1 MHPPPI
7 LTPPIF
13 GTPQLFPGQPGEA
26 EKIPSHLKKSC
37 AHGPAGGEGCPGSTY
52 GLARGFDSRLC
63 AYVLNLARARFCGP
77 AWPVWPGP
85 RPPVRS
91 WPCLAGWWGEG
102 GRIYP
107 AIRRLY
113 RAHKTPPARL
123 AGGPGLLPGGVWR
136 AGFQSPFQSVRQQL
150 PRVSPCAGPVLALV
164 LVVAVSGFGPALQA
178 VGAGRLRRAAA
189 PVLRLAP
196 LPVRRG
202 PCPVPVLLPCRSG
215 AVRSRPPV
223 PVRLLRGPGLQ
234 PGVFL
239 RFRCRSSPA
248 RPFPKA
254 TAIFPPPTP
263 GRKFPA
269 IFPARYFMRAV

>member
-1 MHPPPI
+1 M
-7 LTPPIF
+7 
-13 GTPQLFPGQPGEA
+13 G
-26 EKIPSHLKKSC
+26 
-37 AHGPAGGEGCPGSTY
+37 
-52 GLARGFDSRLC
+52 
-63 AYVLNLARARFCGP
+63 
-77 AWPVWPGP
+77 
-85 RPPVRS
+85 
-91 WPCLAGWWGEG
+91 GEG

-136 AGFQSPFQSVRQQL
+136 AGFQSPFQSARQQL
-150 PRVSPCAGPVLALV
+150 PRVTPCAGPVLALV
-164 LVVAVSGFGPALQA
+164 LVLAVSGFGPAVQA
-178 VGAGRLRRAAA
+178 IGAGHLRRAAG

-202 PCPVPVLLPCRSG
+202 PVPVPVLPPCRSG
-215 AVRSRPPV
+215 AVRFGPPV
-223 PVRLLRGPGLQ
+223 PVRLLRGPGLRS
-234 PGVFL
+234 GAVL
-239 RFRCRSSPA
+239 RSCCRSSPA

>member
-1 MHPPPI
+1 M
-7 LTPPIF
+7 
-13 GTPQLFPGQPGEA
+13 
-26 EKIPSHLKKSC
+26 
-37 AHGPAGGEGCPGSTY
+37 
-52 GLARGFDSRLC
+52 
-63 AYVLNLARARFCGP
+63 NLARARFCGP

-91 WPCLAGWWGEG
+91 RPGPAGWWGEG

-107 AIRRLY
+107 ATRRLY

-123 AGGPGLLPGGVWR
+123 AGGPGLLSGGVWR
-136 AGFQSPFQSVRQQL
+136 AGFQSPFQSARQQL
-150 PRVSPCAGPVLALV
+150 PHVTTCAGPVLALV
-164 LVVAVSGFGPALQA
+164 LVLAVSGFCPASQA
-178 VGAGRLRRAAA
+178 VGAVRLRRAAG

-202 PCPVPVLLPCRSG
+202 PVPVPVLLPCRSG
-215 AVRSRPPV
+215 AVRFGPPV
-223 PVRLLRGPGLQ
+223 PVRLLCGPGLRS
-234 PGVFL
+234 GAVL
-239 RFRCRSSPA
+239 RSCCRSSPA

-263 GRKFPA
+263 DRKFPA

>member
-1 MHPPPI
+1 M
-7 LTPPIF
+7 
-13 GTPQLFPGQPGEA
+13 
-26 EKIPSHLKKSC
+26 
-37 AHGPAGGEGCPGSTY
+37 
-52 GLARGFDSRLC
+52 SREYLRP
-63 AYVLNLARARFCGP
+63 RARFCF
-77 AWPVWPGP
+77 A
-85 RPPVRS
+85 PVRVCVES
-91 WPCLAGWWGEG
+91 CAGAVLWSGVAGLARSPSAGPGLAWLAGGG
-102 GRIYP
+102 RGRIYP

-123 AGGPGLLPGGVWR
+123 AGGPGLLSGRVWR
-136 AGFQSPFQSVRQQL
+136 AGFQSPFQFARQQL
-150 PRVSPCAGPVLALV
+150 PRVTPCAGPVLALV
-164 LVVAVSGFGPALQA
+164 LVLAVSGFGPALRA
-178 VGAGRLRRAAA
+178 VGVVRPRRAAG

-223 PVRLLRGPGLQ
+223 PVRLLRGPGLRS
-234 PGVFL
+234 GVVL
-239 RFRCRSSPA
+239 RSRCRSSPA

-269 IFPARYFMRAV
+269 IFPARYFTRTV

>member
-1 MHPPPI
+1 MWS
-7 LTPPIF
+7 
-13 GTPQLFPGQPGEA
+13 GVA
-26 EKIPSHLKKSC
+26 
-37 AHGPAGGEGCPGSTY
+37 
-52 GLARGFDSRLC
+52 GLARSPS
-63 AYVLNLARARFCGP
+63 AGP
-77 AWPVWPGP
+77 VPA
-85 RPPVRS
+85 S
-91 WPCLAGWWGEG
+91 CLAGWWGEEG
-102 GRIYP
+102 VYIQLSGDYTARIKP
-107 AIRRLY
+107 LRR
-113 RAHKTPPARL
+113 
-123 AGGPGLLPGGVWR
+123 GWR
-136 AGFQSPFQSVRQQL
+136 AVPASGLAKFGAPVFNRRFNPSGNSP
-150 PRVSPCAGPVLALV
+150 PVSPCAGPVLALV

-178 VGAGRLRRAAA
+178 VGAGRLRRAAG

-202 PCPVPVLLPCRSG
+202 PVPVPVLLPCRSC
-215 AVRSRPPV
+215 AVRFGPPV
-223 PVRLLRGPGLQ
+223 PVRLLRGPGLR